1 MGRQTI
7 LVLRTV
13 LVALLAGSVVVQV
26 VFVPLLYIDMR
37 EIDTD
42 LAYVRIPLVVIAIL
56 TVLAAQAVLICVWKL
71 ATMVRRGTVFSDD
84 AFRYVDVIIGAVT
97 AGAVLVLAF
106 AVLLATTNRN
116 VPGDAVAPGMVLL
129 ICGAAVAVFGVAL
142 VVLVLRM
149 LLVQAVTR
157 DAEANQM
164 QTELDGVI

>member
-7 LVLRTV
+7 LVLRAV
-13 LVALLAGSVVVQV
+13 LMALLAGSVLVQV

-37 EIDTD
+37 ELDPD
-42 LAYVRIPLVVIAIL
+42 LAYVRVPLVVIAIL
-56 TVLAAQAVLICVWKL
+56 AVLAAQAVLICVWKL
-71 ATMVRRGTVFSDD
+71 TTMARRGTVFSND

-97 AGAVLVLAF
+97 AAAVLVLAF

-129 ICGAAVAVFGVAL
+129 ICGGSVAVFGVAL

-149 LLVQAVTR
+149 LLVQAVNR
-157 DAEANQM
+157 DAEANRM

>member
-1 MGRQTI
+1 LGRQTI

-37 EIDTD
+37 ELDPD
-42 LAYVRIPLVVIAIL
+42 LAYVRVPLVVIAIL
-56 TVLAAQAVLICVWKL
+56 MVLAAQAVLICVWKL
-71 ATMVRRGTVFSDD
+71 VSMVRKGTVFSND

-129 ICGAAVAVFGVAL
+129 ICGGSVAVFGVAL

-157 DAEANQM
+157 DAEASRM

>member
-37 EIDTD
+37 ELDAD
-42 LAYVRIPLVVIAIL
+42 LAYVRVPLVVIAIL
-56 TVLAAQAVLICVWKL
+56 TVLVAQAVLICVWRL

-129 ICGAAVAVFGVAL
+129 ICGGAVAVFGVAL